1 MSGKIQVIR
10 LTLDL
15 RKAKPYLFGW
25 ISASQGHVCAMLHA
39 PGFMFCMQYPVYH
52 ACIFAYF
59 PTPKLPNSHTFSL
72 SYCILK
78 KVRGK
83 SEKIEQVFAIRICII
98 YNIIKKIA
106 SDLPLMSVRSFDNMF
121 V

>member
-1 MSGKIQVIR
+1 MCYASCPWFHV
-10 LTLDL
+10 LY
-15 RKAKPYLFGW
+15 A
-25 ISASQGHVCAMLHA
+25 IS
-39 PGFMFCMQYPVYH
+39 
-52 ACIFAYF
+52 CISCLYICILSYF
-59 PTPKLPNSHTFSL
+59 QTSKLPNFFAFILHTE
-72 SYCILK
+72 

-106 SDLPLMSVRSFDNMF
+106 SDLPLMSVTSFDNMF

>member
-59 PTPKLPNSHTFSL
+59 PTSKLPNFFAFILHTE
-72 SYCILK
+72 

-106 SDLPLMSVRSFDNMF
+106 SDLPLMSVTSFDNMF

>member
-1 MSGKIQVIR
+1 MYVLCFMPLVSCSVCNILYIMLV
-10 LTLDL
+10 
-15 RKAKPYLFGW
+15 YLHTFLLPNF
-25 ISASQGHVCAMLHA
+25 Q
-39 PGFMFCMQYPVYH
+39 
-52 ACIFAYF
+52 
-59 PTPKLPNSHTFSL
+59 TPKLPYFFAFILHTE
-72 SYCILK
+72 